1 MKSLI
6 IQRST
11 NNLKRIAHTI
21 SKQYRLVFGGF
32 SVRNVILKQNW
43 TQLKKAQENMV
54 TLIGTLELRTYS

>member
-11 NNLKRIAHTI
+11 NNLKRIATTI

>member
-1 MKSLI
+1 MKSLN

-11 NNLKRIAHTI
+11 NSPKRIAHTI

-43 TQLKKAQENMV
+43 TQAQENMV